1 LKFNLKKILKTI
13 KLNESSISMVLGI
26 VVVIIAASLIV
37 KYLKTDR
44 GTIPQELLSGTNSIE
59 SSAKVH
65 KVVKGENLWKIAVQY
80 YGDGFK
86 WVDIATEN
94 KLANASTIEV
104 GQELT
109 IPNLEDK
116 TTDESSVT
124 STETI
129 SKANDTNTKD
139 AITTATY
146 EVVHGDT
153 LWSIA
158 VRSYGDGYKW
168 TDIAKENKIVN
179 PNIIHSGNI
188 LVLPR

>member
-1 LKFNLKKILKTI
+1 
-13 KLNESSISMVLGI
+13 MVLGI